1 MRLLTPRV
9 VRLLRT
15 LIIAVIVVYA
25 LHYILPAVSAAVY
38 LIRLILSGAPTQPPK
53 PPPSPPVKPSLEYA
67 DPYNYTV
74 VSPLLPRGVS
84 TFPPDDF
91 TKHLVLMTTSKSDIR
106 WLKTLPPISGLDQIM
121 YHADGPLM
129 DVPVNKGNEAMAYL
143 TYLIEYYDT
152 LPDIVVFIH
161 DHAQAWHNNGLQGDR
176 TAVMLGELNWRRVN
190 HRGYMNLR
198 CNWRPGCPDWMQPKR
213 DKSEYSEWKMEES
226 VLAEA
231 FMQLFD
237 TRYDQVPD
245 VIGVPCCAQFAV
257 SRELVRKHAKEDY
270 VKWRE
275 WLVKTPITD
284 KYSGRVLEYLWHWIF
299 TGEEVACPREHV
311 CYCDGYGI
319 CFGSEE
325 EFERYR
331 TFEQETETME
341 RRLKLAEERGPE
353 PGEDLG
359 RRERGMKELG
369 RKLRED
375 REEMKGMLNVAR
387 LLGRHEEVRRRDVGE
402 EQFTPI

>member
-1 MRLLTPRV
+1 MSQDIASGKLVPLVPSLPWQPPPTPRCPDSSSTPVPPVRRVSQRSELSRSPSHHAPTMRLLTPRV

-106 WLKTLPPISGLDQIM
+106 WLKTLPPTSGLDQII

-161 DHAQAWHNNGLQGDR
+161 DHAQA
-176 TAVMLGELNWRRVN
+176 
-190 HRGYMNLR
+190 
-198 CNWRPGCPDWMQPKR
+198 
-213 DKSEYSEWKMEES
+213 
-226 VLAEA
+226 
-231 FMQLFD
+231 
-237 TRYDQVPD
+237 
-245 VIGVPCCAQFAV
+245 
-257 SRELVRKHAKEDY
+257 
-270 VKWRE
+270 
-275 WLVKTPITD
+275 
-284 KYSGRVLEYLWHWIF
+284 
-299 TGEEVACPREHV
+299 
-311 CYCDGYGI
+311 
-319 CFGSEE
+319 
-325 EFERYR
+325 
-331 TFEQETETME
+331 
-341 RRLKLAEERGPE
+341 
-353 PGEDLG
+353 
-359 RRERGMKELG
+359 
-369 RKLRED
+369 
-375 REEMKGMLNVAR
+375 
-387 LLGRHEEVRRRDVGE
+387 
-402 EQFTPI
+402 